1 MKTTYC
7 IIETPNYNGKKCSP
21 SQIIKEFATRKTAE
35 NSDFCK
41 AYSDVLTKRQAEKI
55 IDKWNTEFYNG
66 DYEYK

>member
-7 IIETPNYNGKKCSP
+7 IIETPNFDGKKFAP
-21 SQIIKEFATRKTAE
+21 AQIIKEFATRKAGE

-41 AYSDVLTKRQAEKI
+41 SYSDVLTKKQAEKI
-55 IDKWNTEFYNG
+55 IKKWNCEFYNG

>member
-7 IIETPNYNGKKCSP
+7 IIETPNFDGKKCAP
-21 SQIIKEFATRKTAE
+21 AQIIKEFATRKAGE

-41 AYSDVLTKRQAEKI
+41 SYSDVLTKKQAEKI
-55 IDKWNTEFYNG
+55 IKKWNCEFYNG